1 MICLALLI
9 LSCYPCTDLAGQ
21 QQIPQGL
28 QCYVVQ
34 WPVLWKVKSEE
45 DPCHSGLWSSQI
57 TFVSNEQKEGN
68 KNKMFLTQSNKNM
81 EWSQAYFCAFSYI
94 DALKSAVPCSLPSK
108 SCYSHHMVQHNSP
121 DWLPITDTVL
131 VLHVS
136 VVSPGMFF
144 HTPMCSC
151 FSGVQLTGEVE
162 QAAQRILA
170 AWTVMIAQTL
180 DSYCSGSQRSRT
192 KALPIGIS

>member
-1 MICLALLI
+1 
-9 LSCYPCTDLAGQ
+9 
-21 QQIPQGL
+21 
-28 QCYVVQ
+28 
-34 WPVLWKVKSEE
+34 
-45 DPCHSGLWSSQI
+45 
-57 TFVSNEQKEGN
+57 
-68 KNKMFLTQSNKNM
+68 MFLTQSNKNM

-121 DWLPITDTVL
+121 DWLPTTDTVL

-162 QAAQRILA
+162 QAAQRISA

-180 DSYCSGSQRSRT
+180 DSYCSGSQSTTHWHLIRVIDKELTFKSHTRYQAKHLLIPSSGGYYLT
-192 KALPIGIS
+192 VLVRYLLL